1 MAIWKLEWDWKVGFL
16 PNVNP
21 SKSAVLSDDSWT
33 SQEPEGCMDC
43 NFWYK
48 TGVKYWGRSYH
59 QHTCI
64 IMIYVELSD
73 LDSGQPFI
81 KSLSLQIFKNS
92 WEYWP
97 SNAFWKISFLYKLF
111 ANLKKLF
118 KRVLKKLSGTYKQ
131 FLMVI
136 RCWNLGILDLVSI
149 GSWLGQRYAYP
160 ILWWVILKLR
170 MKRAYPNSSNS
181 NSHSNKEDR
190 LMSFSKNTDERQSD
204 EDAWP

>member
-1 MAIWKLEWDWKVGFL
+1 M
-16 PNVNP
+16 
-21 SKSAVLSDDSWT
+21 LSDDSWT

-97 SNAFWKISFLYKLF
+97 SNAFWKISFLDKLS
-111 ANLKKLF
+111 ANLKNLLETPCPEG
-118 KRVLKKLSGTYKQ
+118 LKEEGAEHLSN
-131 FLMVI
+131 F
-136 RCWNLGILDLVSI
+136 WWWLDVETLESWTWCQLVRDF
-149 GSWLGQRYAYP
+149 GSDMP
-160 ILWWVILKLR
+160 ILWWVILKPR

-190 LMSFSKNTDERQSD
+190 LMSFSKNTDERRD

>member
-1 MAIWKLEWDWKVGFL
+1 M
-16 PNVNP
+16 NP
-21 SKSAVLSDDSWT
+21 SGAL
-33 SQEPEGCMDC
+33 GGLDC
-43 NFWYK
+43 NFRDK

-111 ANLKKLF
+111 ANLKNLVETPCSEGF
-118 KRVLKKLSGTYKQ
+118 FRSGTFKQ

-160 ILWWVILKLR
+160 ILWWVILMPR